1 MTTAEHPAPPARHL
15 ALLLSCLL
23 FSACSTT
30 HLSRY
35 TQEKDP
41 FENYNRMA
49 YSFNDA
55 LDQAILKPLAKG
67 YDQYMPQPG
76 KMAADNFFSNLDD
89 VVVTC
94 NDLLQF
100 KFKQAASDGSR
111 VLFNTTFGVFGLFNV
126 TTRLPKHNEDFGQT
140 LGYWGIP
147 SGPYLVIPVLGPSS
161 VRDGAGRY
169 ADSYVSVI
177 GRAPHV
183 PTRNSAYAVEGIV
196 SRASLLDDEK
206 ILENATI
213 DHYSSLR
220 DAYLMRRQNLV
231 YDGSPPRQRYDEFDD
246 E

>member
-1 MTTAEHPAPPARHL
+1 MKLEPLSLATTRS

-41 FENYNRMA
+41 FESYNRMA

-55 LDQAILKPLAKG
+55 LDKAILKPVAQG
-67 YDQYMPQPG
+67 YVKYMPQLG
-76 KMAADNFFSNLDD
+76 KMATQNFFSNLDD
-89 VVVTC
+89 VTVTC
-94 NDLLQF
+94 NDLLQL

-111 VLFNTTFGVFGLFNV
+111 VLFNTTFGIFGLIEV

-140 LGYWGIP
+140 LGYWGAP
-147 SGPYLVIPVLGPSS
+147 SGPYVVIPVLGPSS

-169 ADSYVSVI
+169 ADSFVSVI
-177 GRAPHV
+177 GTTQHI
-183 PTRNSAYAVEGIV
+183 PTRNSAYVVEGIV
-196 SRASLLDDEK
+196 ARASLLDNEK

-213 DHYSSLR
+213 DRYSSLR
-220 DAYLMRRQNLV
+220 DAYLMRRRSLV
-231 YDGSPPRQRYDEFDD
+231 YDGDPPRQKYEDFDD